1 MLWPLVC
8 TTHDAADKTAR
19 SMQCRPCTAHRAA
32 FSIQTNTADNVA
44 TASTARAR
52 VAARTDPVTASTH
65 EVWRSHTTHDSHAEA
80 VHGTTGTVK
89 PRRAEDIGFAMRF
102 R

>member
-1 MLWPLVC
+1 MRWPYAVARR
-8 TTHDAADKTAR
+8 TMHDAADKTAR

-32 FSIQTNTADNVA
+32 YSIQTNTADNVA
-44 TASTARAR
+44 HPPHVS
-52 VAARTDPVTASTH
+52 AARTDPVTASTH

-89 PRRAEDIGFAMRF
+89 PRRAEDIGLAMRF